1 MQKCSLENEF
11 DLIER
16 KKHGQVKQISIVN
29 DFVQRIFLTKWQ
41 EAIQECLKLK
51 LEIPGGFS
59 CKNMI
64 SSHVKISCFIF
75 FQSGMVTNPAI

>member
-16 KKHGQVKQISIVN
+16 KKHEQVKQISIVN

-41 EAIQECLKLK
+41 EAIQECLMT
-51 LEIPGGFS
+51 S
-59 CKNMI
+59 
-64 SSHVKISCFIF
+64 
-75 FQSGMVTNPAI
+75 

>member
-29 DFVQRIFLTKWQ
+29 NFVQRIILTKWQ
-41 EAIQECLKLK
+41 EAIQECLMT
-51 LEIPGGFS
+51 S
-59 CKNMI
+59 
-64 SSHVKISCFIF
+64 
-75 FQSGMVTNPAI
+75 